1 METKQIVNQF
11 KKTIISY
18 ALPYDEIVIAP
29 YSNGR
34 VSGVTLFNGI
44 SVADY
49 VSCNDQSAKLM
60 SQRVAKELHVRY
72 KRGIG
77 F

>member
-1 METKQIVNQF
+1 MELKQIVKQF
-11 KKTIISY
+11 RNTIISY
-18 ALPYDEIVIAP
+18 GIPYDEIIVAP
-29 YSNGR
+29 YSNGH

-44 SVADY
+44 NVADY
-49 VSCNDQSAKLM
+49 VTCNDQSAKVIAK
-60 SQRVAKELHVRY
+60 QVAKDLHVKY

>member
-1 METKQIVNQF
+1 MDTKQIVNQF
-11 KKTIISY
+11 KNTIIEY
-18 ALPYDEIVIAP
+18 GIPKDQVTIAP

-34 VSGVTLFNGI
+34 VSGVTMFNGI
-44 SVADY
+44 NVADY
-49 VSCNDQSAKLM
+49 MTCNDQSAKLM
-60 SQRVAKELHVRY
+60 SKQVAKDLHVKY

>member
-1 METKQIVNQF
+1 METKKIVAQF
-11 KKTIISY
+11 RNTIITY

-29 YSNGR
+29 YTNGR

-44 SVADY
+44 EVADY
-49 VSCNDQSAKLM
+49 ITCEDQSAKLT
-60 SQRVAKELHVRY
+60 SKQVAKELHVKYRT
-72 KRGIG
+72 GLG

>member
-1 METKQIVNQF
+1 MELKQIVNQF
-11 KKTIISY
+11 RNTIITY
-18 ALPYDEIVIAP
+18 AIQYDEIIIAP

-44 SVADY
+44 YVADY
-49 VSCNDQSAKLM
+49 VSCNDQSAKVM
-60 SQRVAKELHVRY
+60 AKKVAKELNVKY

>member
-1 METKQIVNQF
+1 MDTKKYVDQF
-11 KKTIISY
+11 RKTIVAYGI
-18 ALPYDEIVIAP
+18 PNDQVIIAP

-34 VSGVTLFNGI
+34 VSGVTMFNGI

-49 VSCNDQSAKLM
+49 ISCNDQSAKLM
-60 SQRVAKELHVRY
+60 AKQVAKDLHVKYRN
-72 KRGIG
+72 GIG

>member
-1 METKQIVNQF
+1 MDNNQIVNQF
-11 KKTIISY
+11 KKTIIEYSI
-18 ALPYDEIVIAP
+18 PKDQIVVAP

-60 SQRVAKELHVRY
+60 SQQVAKDLHVKY

>member
-1 METKQIVNQF
+1 METKQIVAQF
-11 KKTIISY
+11 RNTIITY
-18 ALPYDEIVIAP
+18 AIPYDEIVIAP

-34 VSGVTLFNGI
+34 VSGVTMFNGI
-44 SVADY
+44 DVADY
-49 VSCNDQSAKLM
+49 VTCNDQSAKLM
-60 SQRVAKELHVRY
+60 SQQVAKDLHVKY

>member
-1 METKQIVNQF
+1 MELNQIVAQF

-18 ALPYDEIVIAP
+18 GIPKDQILIAP

-34 VSGVTLFNGI
+34 VSGVTLFDGI
-44 SVADY
+44 NVADY
-49 VSCNDQSAKLM
+49 VSCNDQSVKLM
-60 SQRVAKELHVRY
+60 SKQVAKDLHVKY

>member
-1 METKQIVNQF
+1 MELKQIVNQF
-11 KKTIISY
+11 RNTIITY
-18 ALPYDEIVIAP
+18 AIPYDEIIIVP

-34 VSGVTLFNGI
+34 VSGVTMFNGI
-44 SVADY
+44 NVVDY
-49 VSCNDQSAKLM
+49 ISCDDQSVSLTSK
-60 SQRVAKELHVRY
+60 QVAKDLHVKY

>member
-1 METKQIVNQF
+1 MELKQIVNQF
-11 KKTIISY
+11 RNTIITY
-18 ALPYDEIVIAP
+18 AIPYDEIIIAP
-29 YSNGR
+29 YFNGR

-44 SVADY
+44 YAADY

-60 SQRVAKELHVRY
+60 AKQVARDLHVKYR
-72 KRGIG
+72 KGIG